1 MNKSSQREF
10 RDVIVGLG
18 VVVLVVGTLAVVFGS
33 TRTSGD
39 STIDVTAVFGRTD
52 GLQIGSPVHAAGVQV
67 GEVAGLELVQQF
79 RVRATLRIDAS
90 VELDTDAT
98 AAIVTDGIFGG
109 KIVQVDIGGGDQMIG
124 DGGRISFTEDAIVLD
139 DLLGF
144 IVSRAKSAR
153 EAGAKQ

>member
-1 MNKSSQREF
+1 MNKTSQREL

-18 VVVLVVGTLAVVFGS
+18 VVILVVGVLVVVFGP

-39 STIDVTAVFGRTD
+39 STMDVSAVFGRTD
-52 GLQIGSPVHAAGVQV
+52 GLQVGNPVHAAGVQV
-67 GEVAGLELVQQF
+67 GEVAELELVENF
-79 RVRATLRIDAS
+79 RVRATLRIDTS

-109 KIVQVDIGGGDQMIG
+109 KIVQVDIGGGDQMIR

-139 DLLGF
+139 DLLGL
-144 IVSRAKSAR
+144 IVSQAKSAR